1 MKKMKYMSLMMAL
14 VGVTTFGLAACGD
27 DEEKD
32 MTVPEI
38 SDWGIVPNPINCQ
51 VYEPGDTIYFNYLMA
66 DDQELGSFAIEIHG
80 NFDHHSHSTEADDHD
95 HDHEGDDDHDHEG
108 ECHLPEAARMLP
120 DTAWVFNQSYTIP
133 AGRQTYL
140 AQPRIAIPR
149 TLKVSTKEHPEGE
162 ELNLHQGDYHFM
174 VRLTDRAGW
183 QQLKAIAIRIG
194 K

>member
-1 MKKMKYMSLMMAL
+1 MKTMRNYLAL
-14 VGVTTFGLAACGD
+14 FIAVTALTIGACGGSD
-27 DEEKD
+27 DDKD
-32 MTVPEI
+32 MTLPVI
-38 SDWGIVPNPINCQ
+38 SGDGIVANPVNCQ
-51 VYEPGDTIYFNYLMA
+51 VYHLGDTIRLSYLFT
-66 DDQELGSFAIEIHG
+66 DNQELGNYHVEIHG

-140 AQPRIAIPR
+140 AQTRIAIPR

-162 ELNLHQGDYHFM
+162 ELNLRQGDYHFM